1 MEGGDRSAG
10 ARSLIRALLAAT
22 AVGVIAYA
30 AFIAAGEPAALN
42 DAASIWVYHGTLLL
56 AA

>member
-1 MEGGDRSAG
+1 M
-10 ARSLIRALLAAT
+10 
-22 AVGVIAYA
+22 GVLAYA
-30 AFIAAGEPAALN
+30 AFIAAGEPAELS